1 MTNMRRMVP
10 CLFRIKWQYIS
21 EHGMQ
26 YVEMMRKEESKM
38 QNRQMNFIITGIWLL
53 LFIVFTALV
62 QLIDVA
68 PIGPDGSSV
77 GFASVNALVR
87 DSLGAHKI
95 WYTITEWL
103 GFLPLFTAVI
113 FAVIGLIQCIRRR
126 SLFKVDTSIIFLGI
140 FYMVT
145 IMMYILFEVYIVN
158 YRPILVEGK
167 LEASYPSSHTM
178 LACCFMA
185 AAALE
190 CRVLIKKRGVNLF
203 ISLASVIIMVV
214 MVAGRLASG
223 AHWFTDI
230 IGGLLISGAL
240 IMGLYSA
247 LTALC
252 GRRQRAG
259 SKGDQG

>member
-1 MTNMRRMVP
+1 MQKRRMN
-10 CLFRIKWQYIS
+10 Y
-21 EHGMQ
+21 
-26 YVEMMRKEESKM
+26 
-38 QNRQMNFIITGIWLL
+38 IITGIWLL
-53 LFIVFTALV
+53 LFVIFTALV
-62 QLIDVA
+62 QLVDVA

-87 DSLGAHKI
+87 DSLGAHEL

-103 GFLPLFTAVI
+103 GVLPLFTAVI
-113 FAVIGLIQCIRRR
+113 FAAVGLVQCIQRR

-145 IMMYILFEVYIVN
+145 IMVYVLFEVYVVN
-158 YRPILVEGK
+158 YRPMLMEGE

-178 LACCFMA
+178 LVCCFMA
-185 AAALE
+185 AAMLE
-190 CRVLIKKRGVNLF
+190 CGVLVRSRGANLF
-203 ISLASVIIMVV
+203 IRLVSVLIMIV

-247 LTALC
+247 LSALPEK
-252 GRRQRAG
+252 RQKR
-259 SKGDQG
+259 SKGRYQR